1 MQERLKT
8 PNLFSGK
15 SLYELF
21 YILAPV
27 FPSHLIFS
35 FLIHANMKNDFSSNL
50 FTLPIAP
57 VLNSKRAIGNIFEI
71 KNHADNVKK
80 PIVLIN
86 YNFTI

>member
-1 MQERLKT
+1 
-8 PNLFSGK
+8 
-15 SLYELF
+15 
-21 YILAPV
+21 
-27 FPSHLIFS
+27 
-35 FLIHANMKNDFSSNL
+35 MKNDFSSNL

-57 VLNSKRAIGNIFEI
+57 VLNSKRAIGKIFEI